1 MDGSSPRAWG
11 IRPQGPSSRSRCRF
25 IPTCVGNTT
34 GPQAAAPDPPV
45 HPHVRGEYIAA
56 RAAQLGQHGS
66 SPRAWGIHISLS
78 HRMDSVRFIPTCVGN
93 THPPARARIAV
104 SVHPHVRGEYTLAQ
118 HGRIGQDGSSP
129 RAWGIPTASCY
140 GTSPPRFIP
149 TCVGNTGKLPTG
161 PPDHKVH
168 PHVRG
173 EYAQAAQDQQ
183 ADARFIPTC
192 VGNTR
197 FRCHCIYSGY
207 GSSPRAWGIPG
218 AGEQPRVAAR
228 FIPTCV
234 GNTRGPGNPGSH
246 TFGSSPRAWGIPP
259 DGHNGI
265 GMGRFI
271 PTCVGNTL

>member
-1 MDGSSPRAWG
+1 MTGASSNRRFIPTCVGNTPNAEGHATIGPVHPHVRGEYTTSEMGMFKIGGSSPRAWG
-11 IRPQGPSSRSRCRF
+11 IRRSTSWTHTRL
-25 IPTCVGNTT
+25 
-34 GPQAAAPDPPV
+34 PV

-149 TCVGNTGKLPTG
+149 TCVGNT
-161 PPDHKVH
+161 
-168 PHVRG
+168 
-173 EYAQAAQDQQ
+173 AA
-183 ADARFIPTC
+183 
-192 VGNTR
+192 V
-197 FRCHCIYSGY
+197 
-207 GSSPRAWGIPG
+207 PG
-218 AGEQPRVAAR
+218 
-228 FIPTCV
+228 
-234 GNTRGPGNPGSH
+234 
-246 TFGSSPRAWGIPP
+246 
-259 DGHNGI
+259 
-265 GMGRFI
+265 
-271 PTCVGNTL
+271 

>member
-1 MDGSSPRAWG
+1 MFKIGGSSPRAWG
-11 IRPQGPSSRSRCRF
+11 IRRSTSWTHTRL
-25 IPTCVGNTT
+25 
-34 GPQAAAPDPPV
+34 PV

-149 TCVGNTGKLPTG
+149 TCVGNTVPMASRAPAGS
-161 PPDHKVH
+161 VH

-173 EYAQAAQDQQ
+173 EYHDEPCGSAGYDGSSPRAWGIQAAFTG
-183 ADARFIPTC
+183 AFAPVRFIPTC
-192 VGNTR
+192 VGNT
-197 FRCHCIYSGY
+197 S
-207 GSSPRAWGIPG
+207 
-218 AGEQPRVAAR
+218 
-228 FIPTCV
+228 
-234 GNTRGPGNPGSH
+234 
-246 TFGSSPRAWGIPP
+246 
-259 DGHNGI
+259 
-265 GMGRFI
+265 MGQ
-271 PTCVGNTL
+271 CS